1 MKRALIIC
9 LAVLTLLTLDNS
21 AEAGRRKDR
30 RAEKKGGGGIY
41 SGAYSRGDSNSGSNY
56 SVAKASY
63 ATPAAAAVPTPA
75 VAPVPTSVP
84 TPAPA
89 APDLTITEIAAI
101 GDVLAFTVQNIGQ
114 VASPETRLE
123 VALAQPTQA
132 GPPAMIESQ
141 NVRVL
146 PLLPGQS
153 VRIRL
158 HSVPQADIH
167 ADALVDPDHL
177 VAESN
182 EQNNDLR
189 VTLATE
195 KVAEVP
201 PTLADD
207 STWSQA
213 GN

>member
-9 LAVLTLLTLDNS
+9 LAVLTFLTLDNS
-21 AEAGRRKDR
+21 AEAGRRKER
-30 RAEKKGGGGIY
+30 RAEKKGGGAY
-41 SGAYSRGDSNSGSNY
+41 AGAYQKRGSSSGSAY
-56 SVAKASY
+56 SVAKTSY
-63 ATPAAAAVPTPA
+63 AQPTPAAAP
-75 VAPVPTSVP
+75 VP

-89 APDLTITEIAAI
+89 APDLTITEIATI
-101 GDVLAFTVQNIGQ
+101 GEVLAFTVQNIGQ

-123 VALAQPTQA
+123 VALTKPQA
-132 GPPAMIESQ
+132 ALIESQ

-182 EQNNDLR
+182 EENNDLR

-195 KVAEVP
+195 KVTETP
-201 PTLADD
+201 LTLADD